1 MNHRA
6 KYSSSRPIS
15 VKRAAIEYILELA
28 HDLIPTRLIR
38 DKCSEWIEKNVIIT
52 EGVAPGPYSFRLT
65 PYLQE
70 IADNF
75 SVMSNVQEFAVI
87 KANQLGFSIV
97 SMGAILYYISH
108 GLGPQLFVSG
118 DASMAEEAF
127 EKRLDPMIEAA
138 GMRDQIKSV
147 VAKKHGHT
155 TGDTK
160 GVKSYAGTFIR
171 AVGPNSEGKLRSFP
185 SRINIIEE
193 LDVFPQS
200 LKGTGNPVEKVV
212 RRADSF
218 GPLKRIYYNSTP
230 KQKATSQ
237 ILPLIEQGDWRLYMW
252 TCPHCGKQQPFI
264 WDGFGWSTDEHGAPD
279 IQIEDG
285 IVVKDPVYY
294 ECQNPDCRHSFNNA
308 DKFRLLKNRAQG
320 GTAEWIPTR
329 KATRPGLRSYQLP
342 AWYSPFRAWH
352 EIIAQYWRVKDDP
365 LLWPDF
371 VNDVR
376 AECSEETISKPE
388 PHYLAMRAV
397 NEHSQQ
403 DSHLPPEV
411 IFTTLATDVQADR
424 LESCLMGWG
433 KNHEAWVLKYWTF
446 DGVTADVDA
455 KCWKQLAEITETEYD
470 REDGKYIGCPKVAI
484 VDSGFNTQAVNTFCA
499 QYPPIPGDLSG
510 VYPAEGME
518 TMREKYY
525 KLFDTEIA
533 NKKIAFHDQNFKKMV
548 YHYLSRDKVGQS
560 VDYPRG
566 YIHFARDLHEDFY
579 KQLVAEEMYKEIA
592 RSGNVSIKI
601 QNRKQRRNEALD
613 VVKMNYLA
621 MYYLFLGYFDGVN
634 AARRRN
640 KRAEVEK
647 NIDTFMD
654 MMEAANG

>member
-1 MNHRA
+1 MNHRT
-6 KYSSSRPIS
+6 KYSSSRPLS
-15 VKRAAIEYILELA
+15 VTRAAVEYILELA

-138 GMRDQIKSV
+138 QMRNQIKSV
-147 VAKKHGHT
+147 VSKKHGHT

-264 WDGFGWSTDEHGAPD
+264 WDGFGWDTDDHGAPD
-279 IQIEDG
+279 IQIDDG
-285 IVVKDPVYY
+285 VVVKDPVYY
-294 ECQNPDCRHSFNNA
+294 QCQNPECAHRFVNA

-329 KATRPGLRSYQLP
+329 KAIRPGLRSYQLP

-388 PHYLAMRAV
+388 PHYLAMRAQG
-397 NEHSQQ
+397 NHSQ
-403 DSHLPPEV
+403 DDRLLPKEV
-411 IFTTLATDVQADR
+411 IFTTLTADVQGDR
-424 LESCLMGWG
+424 LEACLMGWG
-433 KNHEAWVLKYWTF
+433 KNRESWVLKYWTF
-446 DGVTADVDA
+446 DGDTADTDS
-455 KCWKQLAEITETEYD
+455 KCWRQMSELVESEYE
-470 REDGKYIGCPKVAI
+470 REDGVLIGCPKVVFIDA
-484 VDSGFNTQAVNTFCA
+484 GYNTPAVHAFCS
-499 QYPPIPGDLSG
+499 QYPPVRGAIDG
-510 VYPAEGME
+510 VFPIEGRDNIGQRAYRSFE
-518 TMREKYY
+518 S
-525 KLFDTEIA
+525 DIA
-533 NKKIAFHDQNFKKMV
+533 NPKIALNDQKLKAIV
-548 YHYLSRDKVGQS
+548 YHYLSKDRPTAGI
-560 VDYPRG
+560 DYPMG
-566 YIHFARDLHEDFY
+566 YIHFACDLTEDFY
-579 KQLVAEEMYKEIA
+579 KQLVSEEMYKITSH
-592 RSGNVSIKI
+592 SGRTTYKI
-601 QNRKQRRNEALD
+601 ENRKQRRNEALD
-613 VVKMNYLA
+613 VVKMNYGA
-621 MYYLFLGYFDGVN
+621 VYYLCLEYY
-634 AARRRN
+634 ARENEKRKRN
-640 KRAEVEK
+640 KKREIEVDWPK
-647 NIDTFMD
+647 FFD
-654 MMEAANG
+654 MMEALNG